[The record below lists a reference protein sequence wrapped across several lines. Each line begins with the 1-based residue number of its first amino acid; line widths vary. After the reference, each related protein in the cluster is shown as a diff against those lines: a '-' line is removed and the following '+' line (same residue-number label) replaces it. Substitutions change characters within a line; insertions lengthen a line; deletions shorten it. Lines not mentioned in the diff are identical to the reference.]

1 MNQKGGLV
9 MVKKKLK
16 LEVSLTSEF
25 RVMGLFTTQKDY
37 RLCWLLNQ
45 HLQLD
50 LKRLPDFEYTPLN
63 QSVPGRFAIYHCH
76 VPELRMR
83 YFLVCNK
90 CSKGVLFGEPKN
102 LDYLLLLKQP
112 GDQWQP
118 KELINS
124 IREMPAMQA
133 VYSLD
138 GKLGNRGDAFL
149 YDFEMYLGE
158 ALK

>member
-1 MNQKGGLV
+1 MA
-9 MVKKKLK
+9 KKKLK
-16 LEVSLTSEF
+16 LEVSFSPGF
-25 RVMGLFTTQKDY
+25 RAIGLFAAQKDY

-45 HLQLD
+45 YLHLD
-50 LKRLPDFEYTPLN
+50 LRRLPDFEYTPLN
-63 QSVPGRFAIYHCH
+63 QSTPGHFAIYHCK
-76 VPELRMR
+76 VPELRMH

-90 CSKGVLFGEPKN
+90 CSEGVLFGEPKN

-112 GDQWQP
+112 GDQLQL
-118 KELINS
+118 KDLINTV
-124 IREMPAMQA
+124 RKMPAIQA

-138 GKLGNRGDAFL
+138 GKLGKRGDAFF